1 MIIKVDNLIIG
12 AGPSGLTAAYS
23 ILKNKDLGNVEIIE
37 SSEKYLGG
45 ISRTEGKGDY
55 RFDIGG
61 HRFFSKSKT
70 INKLWDEILDD
81 GFIETNRKSRI
92 LFKKKIF

>member
-12 AGPSGLTAAYS
+12 AGPSGLTAGYS

-45 ISRTEGKGDY
+45 ISRTEYKGHY

-61 HRFFSKSKT
+61 IDFLEH
-70 INKLWDEILDD
+70 
-81 GFIETNRKSRI
+81 
-92 LFKKKIF
+92 KKYI

>member
-45 ISRTEGKGDY
+45 ISRTESKGDY
-55 RFDIGG
+55 RFDNHSLLISILL
-61 HRFFSKSKT
+61 FINFYTTFCILIIFNLNFNSFLKT
-70 INKLWDEILDD
+70 SW
-81 GFIETNRKSRI
+81 
-92 LFKKKIF
+92 